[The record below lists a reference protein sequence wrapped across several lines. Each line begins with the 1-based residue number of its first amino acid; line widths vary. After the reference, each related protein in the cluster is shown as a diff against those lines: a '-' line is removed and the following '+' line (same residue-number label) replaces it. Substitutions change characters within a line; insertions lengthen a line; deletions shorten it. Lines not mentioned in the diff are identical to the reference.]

1 MDTLIEPATIADAQE
16 ILELQRL
23 AYHEEAEIYGDYTIP
38 PLIQTVMEIEDDLKR
53 QVVLKATVDGR
64 IAGSVRAYLRD
75 GTCYIGRL
83 IVHPDIQNRG
93 LGTRLM
99 HAIEAAFDEAD
110 RFELFTGHKSARNL
124 YLYQKL
130 GYVPFRQ
137 EPVSDSLQMVFLEK
151 PCSGG
156 RTSADR

>member
-1 MDTLIEPATIADAQE
+1 MDVLIEPATVADAQE

-23 AYHEEAEIYGDYTIP
+23 AYHEEAAIYGDFTIA
-38 PLIQTVMEIEDDLKR
+38 PLTQTLTEMEDDLKH
-53 QVVLKATVDGR
+53 QVVLKATVDGSL
-64 IAGSVRAYLRD
+64 AGSVRACLRD

-93 LGTRLM
+93 IGTRLM
-99 HAIEAAFDEAD
+99 HAIEAAFGEAK

-137 EPVSDSLQMVFLEK
+137 QPVSDSLQMVFLEK
-151 PCSGG
+151 PCSRG
-156 RTSADR
+156 RMSADR